1 MHRVLFRRTKFSG
14 EHSEAAGTRED
25 IGVAHASSSHDEL
38 RRRACGGR
46 AGEMVVAIGTEFQK
60 EILFALGG
68 GDSRISIAILDGPVD
83 RTHDCFRGAR
93 LVPLDTPAVA
103 RSGDGA
109 TTAQGTHIASL
120 IFGQPCSSV
129 EGVAP
134 LCRGLIAP
142 IFRGDRL
149 GASQADLAQAIG
161 TALDHGAHVILVSGG
176 MLEGRQPTDEL
187 IAAVKRCNERNVL
200 IVAGG
205 ARDGC
210 GSLLRRSGATRLFP
224 VGAIDRRGRL
234 IGGSDPS
241 LHELGIVVP
250 GAAVLGAELE
260 GHIGERRG
268 ANYAAAL
275 IAGVAGLLLG
285 AQTLRGLPPDPGAVG
300 EAMLSSA
307 TPRLADRNS
316 ECQRA
321 WIGRANIE
329 AAAARLKVLQETTT
343 ASPFG
348 MWHRAQTTS
357 LWSDHAAFR
366 PRA

>member
-1 MHRVLFRRTKFSG
+1 MV
-14 EHSEAAGTRED
+14 
-25 IGVAHASSSHDEL
+25 GVVGA
-38 RRRACGGR
+38 
-46 AGEMVVAIGTEFQK
+46 EFQQ
-60 EILFALGG
+60 EILFAFGG
-68 GDSRISIAILDGPVD
+68 GDAEISIAVLDGPVD

-93 LVPLDTPAVA
+93 LVPLDTAAAAQCSDGPA
-103 RSGDGA
+103 
-109 TTAQGTHIASL
+109 TAQGTHIASL

-142 IFRGDRL
+142 IFRDDRA
-149 GASQADLAQAIG
+149 GCSQADLAEAIELS
-161 TALDHGAHVILVSGG
+161 LDHGADILHISGG
-176 MLEGRQPTDEL
+176 LFERRRQPSEKL
-187 IAAVKRCNERNVL
+187 IAAVARCNLRNVL
-200 IVAGG
+200 IVVSG

-210 GSLLRRSGATRLFP
+210 GGLLRRAGATRLLP

-234 IGGSDPS
+234 IGGGDAR
-241 LHELGIVVP
+241 LHEIGIAVP
-250 GAAVLGAELE
+250 GAALVGAALE
-260 GHIGERRG
+260 GSNSVRRG

-285 AQTLRGLPPDPGAVG
+285 AQSQHGQTPDPGAAG
-300 EAMLSSA
+300 EAILNSA
-307 TPRLADRNS
+307 TPRMAGRAQ

-329 AAAARLKVLQETTT
+329 AAASRLTGVHQDTAA

-348 MWHRAQTTS
+348 RWHRAQTS
-357 LWSDHAAFR
+357 SRQSDHAAFR

>member
-1 MHRVLFRRTKFSG
+1 MV
-14 EHSEAAGTRED
+14 
-25 IGVAHASSSHDEL
+25 GVM
-38 RRRACGGR
+38 GP
-46 AGEMVVAIGTEFQK
+46 EFQQ

-68 GDSRISIAILDGPVD
+68 GDSRIRIAILDGPVD

-93 LVPLDTPAVA
+93 LVPLDTPASA
-103 RSGDGA
+103 QGGDGPA
-109 TTAQGTHIASL
+109 AAQGTHIASL

-149 GASQADLAQAIG
+149 GARQSDLAHAIG
-161 TALDHGAHVILVSGG
+161 MALDHDAHVIHVSGG
-176 MLEGRQPTDEL
+176 LLEGRQPIAEL
-187 IAAVKRCNERNVL
+187 IEAVQRCNERNVL

-205 ARDGC
+205 GRDGC
-210 GSLLRRSGATRLFP
+210 GSLLRRSGATRLLP

-234 IGGSDPS
+234 IGGGDPS
-241 LHELGIVVP
+241 LRELGIAVP
-250 GAAVLGAELE
+250 STAVRGAELE
-260 GHIGERRG
+260 GGRGERRG

-275 IAGVAGLLLG
+275 VAGVAGLLLG
-285 AQTLRGLPPDPGAVG
+285 AQTQHGSNPDPGAVG
-300 EAMLSSA
+300 EAMLTSA
-307 TPRLADRNS
+307 TPRMAPRTS

-329 AAAARLKVLQETTT
+329 AAAARLGVLQDG
-343 ASPFG
+343 AAAPAG
-348 MWHRAQTTS
+348 LWHRPQTS
-357 LWSDHAAFR
+357 FRWADYAAFR